1 MYTIDDLNVKLL
13 SELKDI
19 ADQMGIKNARKLG
32 KQELVYKI
40 LDEQAVKGDDK
51 PAKKEESAPAN
62 NNNTER
68 RMRPRR
74 RENVAPEEQQNSS
87 KPRTNPAPRAEKT
100 ERIEKSEKP

>member
-51 PAKKEESAPAN
+51 P
-62 NNNTER
+62 
-68 RMRPRR
+68 
-74 RENVAPEEQQNSS
+74 
-87 KPRTNPAPRAEKT
+87 
-100 ERIEKSEKP
+100 